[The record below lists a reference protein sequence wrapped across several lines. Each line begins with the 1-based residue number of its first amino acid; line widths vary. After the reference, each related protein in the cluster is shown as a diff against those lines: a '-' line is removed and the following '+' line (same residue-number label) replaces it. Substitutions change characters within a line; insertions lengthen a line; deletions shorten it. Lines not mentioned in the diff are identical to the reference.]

1 MTKAVE
7 IKELSKTYRTRG
19 QADKKAL
26 HTISLDIEHGTVFG
40 LLGPNGAG
48 KSTLI
53 NIMAGL
59 TLRTSGSM
67 QICGF
72 DIDQAT
78 RAARRSIGVV
88 PQELNIDPFF
98 SPRDA
103 VELQAGLF
111 GVRAKDR
118 RTDEILAR
126 VGLTE
131 QADHTARSLSGGM
144 RRRLMV
150 AKAMAHHPRVLVLD
164 EPTAGVDVE
173 LRRQLWDQIRIL
185 NQKGTTILLTTHYLE
200 EAESLCDYIAIIH
213 HGGIVALDRTRD
225 LIGRLDHRELLI
237 TPAVYLTAIPEQL
250 RNLDAQ
256 LSPDGELVIRYQSRQ
271 TPVAQL
277 LATVHEADI
286 EVSDLKTREPD
297 LEDVFIELTRNI
309 S

>member
-1 MTKAVE
+1 MAKAVE

-59 TLRTSGSM
+59 TLRTAGSV

-72 DIDQAT
+72 DIDRAT

-88 PQELNIDPFF
+88 PQELNVDPFF

-150 AKAMAHHPRVLVLD
+150 AKAMAHHPHVLVLD

-213 HGGIVALDRTRD
+213 RGGIVALDRTRD

-237 TPAVYLTAIPEQL
+237 TPAAHLTAIPEKL
-250 RNLDAQ
+250 RDLDVQ
-256 LSPDGELVIRYQSRQ
+256 LSHDGELIIRYQSRQ
-271 TPVAQL
+271 TPVARL
-277 LATVHEADI
+277 LATVQEANI

-297 LEDVFIELTRNI
+297 LEDVFIELTRNT